1 MDFGSFYIQWFSRA
15 KHFAQEY
22 VVSEEDA
29 ENIVQDIFIALYERR
44 DLLNENL
51 NVVAYLFTS
60 IKNACLDFLKKKIQ
74 EKEVYQQMQD
84 EMSMTMKLK
93 LDSLDALNVNF
104 PNEKSIEDLLHEALD
119 KLPERCR
126 LIFVMNKL
134 EGKKQNDI
142 AKELNVS
149 INTVES
155 QMAIAHKKLR
165 EELKNCLPLLL
176 FLFSSL

>member
-60 IKNACLDFLKKKIQ
+60 IKNACLDFLKRKFRRKRFIS
-74 EKEVYQQMQD
+74 K
-84 EMSMTMKLK
+84 
-93 LDSLDALNVNF
+93 
-104 PNEKSIEDLLHEALD
+104 
-119 KLPERCR
+119 CR
-126 LIFVMNKL
+126 
-134 EGKKQNDI
+134 
-142 AKELNVS
+142 
-149 INTVES
+149 T
-155 QMAIAHKKLR
+155 R
-165 EELKNCLPLLL
+165 
-176 FLFSSL
+176 